1 MNSELDDRP
10 YTFSSKISR
19 VVLLSMEEVLGKN
32 GLNAVLH
39 TARLPHYI
47 DAYPPADFEPGMT
60 FEESGRLFEAM
71 EGMFGQRAGRRLARQ
86 SGHICFRFGIEGFGA
101 VIGFM
106 DFMLRILPITL
117 RARIG
122 LEVLAEILNR
132 YSDQR
137 VTLKEDDETYFL
149 EITRCGICWGR
160 YASEPVCFLIIGI
173 VEEIL
178 YWVSRG
184 RRFDVE
190 EVACIAKNDP
200 MCIVQVQK
208 APIS

>member
-1 MNSELDDRP
+1 MNSELNDRP
-10 YTFSSKISR
+10 YTFSNKISR
-19 VVLLSMEEVLGKN
+19 IILLSMQEVIGKN
-32 GLNAVLH
+32 GLNAVLNI
-39 TARLPHYI
+39 ARLSHYI
-47 DAYPPADFEPGMT
+47 ESYPPADFAPGMT
-60 FEESGRLFEAM
+60 FEEAGRLFEAL

-137 VTLKEDDETYFL
+137 VILDEDDENYFL
-149 EITRCGICWGR
+149 KVTQCGVCWGR
-160 YASEPVCFLIIGI
+160 YASEPLCFLMIGI

-184 RRFDVE
+184 RRFGVE
-190 EVACIAKNDP
+190 ETRCIAQGESS
-200 MCIVQVQK
+200 CVVRVQK
-208 APIS
+208 VPVS